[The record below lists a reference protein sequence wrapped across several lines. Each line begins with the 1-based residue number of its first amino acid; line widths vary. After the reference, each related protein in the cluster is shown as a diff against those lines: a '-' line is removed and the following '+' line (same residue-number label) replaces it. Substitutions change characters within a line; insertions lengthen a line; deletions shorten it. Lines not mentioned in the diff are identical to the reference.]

1 MAIVADTASS
11 QRPVGLLPRRG
22 RRVQYLGR
30 AFAMATDVNA
40 LSRLLQSLAERRW
53 EHAVTLDDR
62 FRR

>member
-1 MAIVADTASS
+1 
-11 QRPVGLLPRRG
+11 
-22 RRVQYLGR
+22 
-30 AFAMATDVNA
+30 MATDVNA